1 MLILLIHEI
10 AIRICGVFMNSVWHI
25 LRSEN
30 TIPMLQ
36 LDINISNTMRSI
48 LHVRQQVSSSVFD
61 GSLLS
66 AIFGALI
73 NDCVRWSGE
82 SAMWMI
88 WMRIYWMARRAGVW
102 RGVRK
107 MFIFGHAES
116 PNCHYVNVVA
126 VEFRRKHDFLGNMAN
141 IGRWNVCTDS
151 SG

>member
-82 SAMWMI
+82 SAM
-88 WMRIYWMARRAGVW
+88 
-102 RGVRK
+102 
-107 MFIFGHAES
+107 
-116 PNCHYVNVVA
+116 
-126 VEFRRKHDFLGNMAN
+126 
-141 IGRWNVCTDS
+141 
-151 SG
+151 